1 MTQCSS
7 TQTYMEP
14 GATTKTRMISTTIL
28 RAERPLIS
36 IIVALYNEDKT
47 IHAFFDEIERVA
59 NTMQCD
65 VEYVCVNDGSS
76 DGTLELL
83 CRRLA
88 SNPHIRIVNLARNFG
103 KEAAIT
109 AGLAHAK
116 GDVVIT
122 IDADLQDPPALIPAL
137 LAKWRIGYDVV
148 YGVRTCRKVDSP
160 LKRWSARAFYTLF
173 NLMADVPIPAGAGD
187 FRLMDRRV
195 VDALLQLPERNRFM
209 KGLFSWVG
217 FRQTGVEYIRAARIA
232 GSSAWSYRR
241 LANFAIDGITSFTIA
256 PLRVASLIGLA
267 VSLIGF
273 LFAIYLICKTLI
285 LGTDV
290 PGYASVMVAIMFL
303 GGIQLV
309 CLGLIGEYL
318 GRLYIEAKARPLY
331 VISNIFDHSALVET
345 RSLRHIDETAE

>member
-1 MTQCSS
+1 MTRRLS
-7 TQTYMEP
+7 TQPNIES
-14 GATTKTRMISTTIL
+14 GDKAKTHIMSHKVSRQ
-28 RAERPLIS
+28 EKPLIS
-36 IIVALYNEDKT
+36 IIVAFYNEGKT
-47 IHAFFDEIERVA
+47 VPEFFDEIERVTT
-59 NTMQCD
+59 TMQCD

-83 CRRLA
+83 RRRLA
-88 SNPHIRIVNLARNFG
+88 SNPHIRIVDLARNFG

-116 GDVVIT
+116 GDIVVT
-122 IDADLQDPPALIPAL
+122 IDADLQDPPSLIPEL
-137 LAKWRIGYDVV
+137 IAKWREGYDVV
-148 YGVRTCRKVDSP
+148 YGVRTCRKVDSA
-160 LKRWSARAFYTLF
+160 LKRWSARGFYALF
-173 NLMADVPIPAGAGD
+173 NHMADVPIPEGAGD

-217 FRQTGVEYIRAARIA
+217 FRQTGVEYIRAARVA
-232 GSSAWSYRR
+232 GSSAWSYRQ

-331 VISNIFDHSALVET
+331 VISNIFDQSSLVET
-345 RSLRHIDETAE
+345 RSLRHIEEAAK